1 MAMDRTFTGDVTLQH
16 FSEFESKT
24 DSPQNLVHLMASD
37 FTDEPEILVEGYP
50 VSMVRFIFVI
60 F

>member
-1 MAMDRTFTGDVTLQH
+1 MAMDRTFTGDVTLQD

-24 DSPQNLVHLMASD
+24 DLPQNLVHLMTSD

-50 VSMVRFIFVI
+50 VSMVRFF
-60 F
+60 FC